1 MKVADVMVNG
11 LDNTTVHRCQSLS
24 LYYNGRV
31 DILVNGFRL
40 SCISNPRKGIEYC
53 ISCIH
58 QISGTHPTHL
68 KSEYHAFLSQ

>member
-11 LDNTTVHRCQSLS
+11 LDNTTVHRCQSS
-24 LYYNGRV
+24 NLYYNGRV

-40 SCISNPRKGIEYC
+40 SCIS
-53 ISCIH
+53 CIH
-58 QISGTHPTHL
+58 QISGAHPTHL